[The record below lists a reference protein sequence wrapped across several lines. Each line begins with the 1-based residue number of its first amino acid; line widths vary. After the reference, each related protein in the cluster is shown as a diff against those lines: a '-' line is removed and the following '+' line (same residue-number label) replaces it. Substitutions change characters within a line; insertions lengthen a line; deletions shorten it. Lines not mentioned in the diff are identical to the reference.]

1 MRDFIH
7 VGAKSVDE
15 AIDILQEYG
24 RGAVINAG
32 GTDLLGVLR
41 DRIMPEYPEIMVDI
55 KTIPDLRF
63 ITESSGELRIGAA
76 ARLAEI
82 VESEIV
88 NRTHPALAMA
98 AHAVATPQI
107 RNMATAGGNLC
118 QDVRCWYYRY
128 PHHVGGRMM
137 CFRKGGK
144 GCFAV
149 KGDNRCHAIFGGA
162 KCFAVCPSDLAV
174 ALTALDALI
183 VIAGPNGRRVA
194 PIGSFYREKGTILE
208 NGEILTEVRIPKA
221 VNGSKQ
227 SFTKFTLKKPVDFAL
242 ASVAAHIAYDDSR
255 ICTEARIVLGA
266 VALAP
271 IRAKDAEEA
280 IQGKTVDEDSATEAA
295 RAAVAGAKALSMNGY
310 KIEITKAL
318 VKKTLL
324 AAAA

>member
-1 MRDFIH
+1 MRDFVH
-7 VGAKSVDE
+7 VSAKSVDE

-24 RGAVINAG
+24 HGAVINAG

-41 DRIMPEYPEIMVDI
+41 DRIMPDFPEIMVDI
-55 KTIPDLRF
+55 KTIPDLGF
-63 ITESSGELRIGAA
+63 ITESSEELRIGAA

-88 NRTHPALAMA
+88 SRTHPALAMA

-107 RNMATAGGNLC
+107 RNMATVGGNLC

-149 KGDNRCHAIFGGA
+149 RGDNRGHAIFGGA

-174 ALTALDALI
+174 ALTALDARI
-183 VIAGPNGRRVA
+183 VITGPNGSRIA
-194 PIGSFYREKGTILE
+194 PVGSFYGEKGTTLE
-208 NGEILTEVRIPKA
+208 VGEIVTEIQIPKA

-227 SFTKFTLKKPVDFAL
+227 SFMKFVLRKPVDFAL
-242 ASVAAHIAYDDSR
+242 ASAAAHVAYDNSR
-255 ICTEARIVLGA
+255 TCTEARIVLGA

-280 IQGKTVDEDSATEAA
+280 IKGKTVEEESAAEAA

-310 KIEITKAL
+310 KIEVAKAL

-324 AAAA
+324 ATAA